1 MKRHV
6 VYSDETLISFRAYFI
21 VPRMQI
27 ACTLLLLLKYL
38 ASLLVAACDVL

>member
-27 ACTLLLLLKYL
+27 ACTLLLLKHL
-38 ASLLVAACDVL
+38 ASLLVAACVVL